1 MNIDDGC
8 LKIVRIFFI
17 LTLFTTNSFSA
28 GSDSTSTKVKSNYD
42 KAVQSIKFA
51 KKYEAKGKLE
61 KAKKRYAKAQKLL
74 LKSNSEKPNK
84 ADTLNYLGFTTRKL
98 GDYEN
103 GEKYYLQG
111 LAIEPN
117 HIGINEY
124 LGELYVA
131 TNRLDL
137 AKERL
142 KILENCN
149 CEEYTELK
157 QIIDGTKKSKY

>member
-1 MNIDDGC
+1 MIK
-8 LKIVRIFFI
+8 KIFIFLI

-131 TNRLDL
+131 TNRIDL

>member
-1 MNIDDGC
+1 MIK
-8 LKIVRIFFI
+8 KIFIILFFI
-17 LTLFTTNSFSA
+17 SLTTNSFSA
-28 GSDSTSTKVKSNYD
+28 GSKPTDPKPDKRSNYS
-42 KAVQSIKFA
+42 KALDSIKFA
-51 KKYEAKGKLE
+51 KKYEKKGKLE

-74 LKSNSEKPNK
+74 LKSNEEKPMQ

-131 TNRLDL
+131 TNRIDL

-142 KILENCN
+142 SILENCN

>member
-1 MNIDDGC
+1 MIK
-8 LKIVRIFFI
+8 KIFVILI
-17 LTLFTTNSFSA
+17 LTLFTTSSFSA
-28 GSDSTSTKVKSNYD
+28 GSDSTSSKVKSNYD
-42 KAVQSIKFA
+42 KSEESIKFA
-51 KKYEAKGKLE
+51 KKYESKGKLE

-142 KILENCN
+142 KIIENCN

>member
-1 MNIDDGC
+1 MIK
-8 LKIVRIFFI
+8 KIFVILF

-74 LKSNSEKPNK
+74 LKSNKEKPLQ

-103 GEKYYLQG
+103 GEKYYLLG
-111 LAIEPN
+111 LEINPS
-117 HIGINEY
+117 HVGINEY

>member
-1 MNIDDGC
+1 MIK
-8 LKIVRIFFI
+8 KIFITLIFV
-17 LTLFTTNSFSA
+17 LFASNAMSA
-28 GSDSTSTKVKSNYD
+28 GSDSTPKKIKSDYD
-42 KAVQSIKFA
+42 KAVESVKWA
-51 KKYEAKGKLE
+51 KKYEKKGKLE

-74 LKSNSEKPNK
+74 IKSNDKKPNQ

-98 GDYEN
+98 GDSEN

-111 LAIEPN
+111 LAIKPD

-131 TNRLDL
+131 TNRMDL

-142 KILENCN
+142 KVLETCN
-149 CEEYTELK
+149 CEEYNELK
-157 QIIDGTKKSKY
+157 EIIEGTKKSKY

>member
-1 MNIDDGC
+1 MIK
-8 LKIVRIFFI
+8 KIFVILI
-17 LTLFTTNSFSA
+17 LTLFTTSTFSA
-28 GSDSTSTKVKSNYD
+28 GSDSTSSKVKSNYD
-42 KAVQSIKFA
+42 KAVESIKFA
-51 KKYEAKGKLE
+51 KKYESKGKLE

-111 LAIEPN
+111 LEIEPN

-149 CEEYTELK
+149 CEEFTELK

>member
-1 MNIDDGC
+1 MIKKVFVF
-8 LKIVRIFFI
+8 LI

-42 KAVQSIKFA
+42 KAVESIKFA

-74 LKSNSEKPNK
+74 LKSNSKKPNH

>member
-1 MNIDDGC
+1 MIKK
-8 LKIVRIFFI
+8 LFIVLFLSFY
-17 LTLFTTNSFSA
+17 LTTSVFSA
-28 GSDSTSTKVKSNYD
+28 GSSDSGSGKVKTNYD
-42 KAVQSIKFA
+42 KAVSLINSA
-51 KKYEAKGKLE
+51 KKFEKKGKE
-61 KAKKRYAKAQKLL
+61 KKAVKNYEKAQKLL
-74 LKSNSEKPNK
+74 VKSNIEIPNK

-111 LAIEPN
+111 LNIDPQHN
-117 HIGINEY
+117 GINEY

-131 TNRLDL
+131 TNRINL

-149 CEEYTELK
+149 CEEFKELK
-157 QIIDGTKKSKY
+157 DVIEGTKKSKY

>member
-1 MNIDDGC
+1 MIK
-8 LKIVRIFFI
+8 KIFVILF

-74 LKSNSEKPNK
+74 LKANKEKPLQ

-103 GEKYYLQG
+103 GEKYYLLG
-111 LAIEPN
+111 LEINPS
-117 HIGINEY
+117 HVGINEY

-131 TNRLDL
+131 TNRINL

-142 KILENCN
+142 KVLESCN
-149 CEEYTELK
+149 CEEYNELK
-157 QIIDGTKKSKY
+157 EIIEGTKKSKY